1 MRFLGIAALA
11 AMLLALVGCGS
22 DHGGGPT
29 NMRLKLVSLVPDAGL
44 SQLYWKGAP
53 VSPRPLEYRED
64 SGYQSRDSGRGNADL
79 YVIDLGTIASEFLWL
94 TTDGEYSLF
103 GVGSIALGNTELV
116 RVIDDTRP
124 AVDKYKV
131 RVFHGT
137 SAAPPV
143 DVYITAVD
151 TDLEDVAPNFPSMSF
166 RMASGYVER
175 GPGTYRVRFTAP
187 GTKTVLLDTGVLEG
201 LAGQVFTVAV
211 SGEPAVG
218 APLRTLLLTDR
229 R

>member
-11 AMLLALVGCGS
+11 AMLFALVGCGT
-22 DHGGGPT
+22 DHAGGPT
-29 NMRLKLVSLVPDAGL
+29 NMRLKVVSLVPDAGL
-44 SQLYWKGAP
+44 TQLYWKGAP

-64 SGYQSRDSGRGNADL
+64 SGYQSRESGRANADF
-79 YVIDLGTIASEFLWL
+79 YAIDIGTLATEFLWL

-103 GVGSIALGNTELV
+103 GVGSVALGTTELV
-116 RVIDDTRP
+116 RIIDDTRP

-143 DVYITAVD
+143 DVYITAPD
-151 TDLEDVAPNFPSMSF
+151 TDLEDVVPQFASMSF

-175 GPGTYRVRFTAP
+175 APGTYRVRFAAP
-187 GTKTVLLDTGVLEG
+187 GTKTVLLDTGTLEG

-211 SGEPAVG
+211 SGEPNIG
-218 APLRTLLLTDR
+218 APLRTLLVTDR

>member
-11 AMLLALVGCGS
+11 AMLLALVGCGT

-29 NMRLKLVSLVPDAGL
+29 NMRLKVVSLIPDAGL
-44 SQLYWKGAP
+44 SQLYWKGSP

-64 SGYQSRDSGRGNADL
+64 SGYQSKESGRGNADY
-79 YVIDLGTIASEFLWL
+79 YVVDLGTVATELLWL
-94 TTDGEYSLF
+94 RTDGEYSFF
-103 GVGSIALGNTELV
+103 GVGSVTLGNTELV
-116 RVIDDTRP
+116 QLVDDTRP

-143 DVYITAVD
+143 DVYITAPE
-151 TDLEDVAPNFPSMSF
+151 TDLEDVVPNFKAMSF

-175 GPGTYRVRFTAP
+175 APGTYRIRFTTP
-187 GTKTVLLDTGVLEG
+187 GTKIVLLDTGVLEG

-211 SGEPAVG
+211 SGEPTIG